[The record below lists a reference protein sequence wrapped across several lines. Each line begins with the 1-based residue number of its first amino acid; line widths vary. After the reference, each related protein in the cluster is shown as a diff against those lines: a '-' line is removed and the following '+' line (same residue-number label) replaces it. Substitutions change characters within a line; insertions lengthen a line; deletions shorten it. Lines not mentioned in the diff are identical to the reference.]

1 MTMQASH
8 LHRLVVFAITL
19 CGTTLCAADYT
30 SPYKVEFTFK
40 KDDLIGDLL
49 QGPRGEWKD
58 QASVPYRDWYDA
70 AYQKRWG
77 HWGPAAKHFDPPAGI
92 ATRSPDWSRQRV
104 IATGLSFVGYTYQH
118 HHIPDWEPPADWPK
132 DEKQTTPVT
141 KGLDCSNFTA
151 FVYNLALGIKPTGD
165 VQDQSAMTEAP
176 GPGAGRNTPVKR
188 IELPAKYEDFDTT
201 LLTGDLLFVK
211 NNQGEV
217 SHVVL
222 WVGKI
227 GRSPDGAPL
236 ILDST
241 GSGTKDSNGVTIPN
255 GIHLRPFKRGYWYAS
270 KASHALRIIP
280 RDE

>member
-1 MTMQASH
+1 MSMQASH
-8 LHRLVVFAITL
+8 LHRLVVFAIIL
-19 CGTTLCAADYT
+19 CGSTLSATDYT

-40 KDDLIGDLL
+40 QDDLIGDLL
-49 QGPRGEWKD
+49 QGPRGSWKD
-58 QASVPYRDWYDA
+58 QASLPYRDWYDA

-92 ATRSPDWSRQRV
+92 ASKSPEWSRQRV
-104 IATGLSFVGYTYQH
+104 ISTGLRFVGYTYQH

-165 VQDQSAMTEAP
+165 VQDQSALTAAP
-176 GPGAGRNTPVKR
+176 GPGAGRSTTVKR
-188 IELPAKYEDFDTT
+188 IELPSKYEDFETT
-201 LLTGDLLFVK
+201 LLTGDLLFAK
-211 NNQGEV
+211 NNSGEV

-227 GRSPDGAPL
+227 GRSPDGVPL

-241 GSGTKDSNGVTIPN
+241 GTGTKNCNGVTIPN
-255 GIHLRPFKRGYWYAS
+255 GIHLRPFKRGYWYAIR
-270 KASHALRIIP
+270 ASHALRIIP
-280 RDE
+280 EGN